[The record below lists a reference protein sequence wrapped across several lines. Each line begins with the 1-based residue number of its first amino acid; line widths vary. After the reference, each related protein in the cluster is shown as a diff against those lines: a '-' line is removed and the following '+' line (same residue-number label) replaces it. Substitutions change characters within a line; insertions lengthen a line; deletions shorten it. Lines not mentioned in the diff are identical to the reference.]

1 MFYVVKVRDY
11 NIFKSDI
18 TVIETTD
25 SLEKAQALRDALCA
39 IHPDT
44 RYEVMVVA

>member
-11 NIFKSDI
+11 NIFKPDI
-18 TVIETTD
+18 TVIEVTN
-25 SLEKAQALRDALCA
+25 SLEKAQALRDALRA

-44 RYEVMVVA
+44 RYEVMAVA